1 MRASKDCLAES
12 IQKLFQTCNKRKDNP
27 YNLPNVPLWDAATTC
42 DGDTDFVIKSM
53 DGDSFNVH
61 SWVLKLRKTDFFD
74 NLFRS
79 DFKEKKE
86 RTLHI
91 PAASLTVELFVK
103 FLYGFELDEDIPL
116 FIWKELIQIGG
127 VYDRSVQV
135 AATDIMMKHLE
146 KSTVFGILAF
156 CKLHEVRKAVEVCR
170 TFIAMN
176 FEPEYLIKKG
186 HFDGNPETAV
196 EILKIKAKKQVN
208 TYTIPEAEP
217 RRICTRRLNSQ
228 YRGRLIKLSNPPRYR
243 YTLQAV
249 HKHQEKENH

>member
-1 MRASKDCLAES
+1 MC
-12 IQKLFQTCNKRKDNP
+12 
-27 YNLPNVPLWDAATTC
+27 
-42 DGDTDFVIKSM
+42 
-53 DGDSFNVH
+53 
-61 SWVLKLRKTDFFD
+61 
-74 NLFRS
+74 
-79 DFKEKKE
+79 
-86 RTLHI
+86 
-91 PAASLTVELFVK
+91 
-103 FLYGFELDEDIPL
+103 
-116 FIWKELIQIGG
+116 GG